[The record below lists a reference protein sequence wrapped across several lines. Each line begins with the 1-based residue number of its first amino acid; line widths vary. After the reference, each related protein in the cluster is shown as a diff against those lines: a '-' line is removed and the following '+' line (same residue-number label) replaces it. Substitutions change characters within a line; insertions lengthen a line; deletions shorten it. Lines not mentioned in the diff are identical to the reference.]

1 MELGFDKPSPAISF
15 VGRHNSGKTTLIV
28 KVISE
33 LVSRG
38 LNIGSIKHHGH
49 PDFDIDYPG
58 KDSYRHREAGSC
70 DVVVISP
77 TRMARITEIH
87 DEPSCD
93 EVVAS
98 MPNHD
103 LVIVEGYRQSGL
115 PVIEVLRQGNERD
128 IPAAEQLCTEGH
140 VRGVVPVAVVTDMES
155 VVSYAKSE
163 AIPCFGIDDVQGVAD
178 FLQNRY
184 ARPKLTVAIQAG
196 GESRRMGQS
205 KATVPFFGRPLI
217 ERIVERVAPVA
228 DEIVIT
234 TNEAENLTFLDAL
247 DLHCDLRLVPDV
259 YEERGALR
267 GLYSALS
274 AASNPCVAVVACDMV
289 FASAP
294 LIAHEAVAMQM
305 RGADAVV
312 PCNRF
317 GFEPF
322 HAVYR
327 ADACLPAISDA
338 IAQRKVRARDF
349 YECINLSRFGR
360 EDIERAAPGG
370 GCFANVNTPEEL
382 ARMERSIQ
390 ENGDR

>member
-163 AIPCFGIDDVQGVAD
+163 ATPCFGIDDVQGVAD

-205 KATVPFFGRPLI
+205 KATVPFLGRPLI

>member
-38 LNIGSIKHHGH
+38 LDIGSIKHHGH

-77 TRMARITEIH
+77 ARMARITEIH

-163 AIPCFGIDDVQGVAD
+163 AIPCFDIDDVQGVAD

-205 KATVPFFGRPLI
+205 KATVPFLGRPLI

-349 YECINLSRFGR
+349 YECINLRRFGR
-360 EDIERAAPGG
+360 EDIEKAAPGG

>member
-33 LVSRG
+33 LASRG

-77 TRMARITEIH
+77 ARMARITEIH

-163 AIPCFGIDDVQGVAD
+163 AIPCFDIDDVQGVAD

-205 KATVPFFGRPLI
+205 KATVPFLGRPLI

-259 YEERGALR
+259 DVERGALR
-267 GLYSALS
+267 GLCSALS
-274 AASNPCVAVVACDMV
+274 AASIPCGAGVAGDLV

-360 EDIERAAPGG
+360 EDIEKAAPGG

>member
-77 TRMARITEIH
+77 ARMARITEIH

-163 AIPCFGIDDVQGVAD
+163 AIPCFDIDDVQGVAD

-205 KATVPFFGRPLI
+205 KATVPFLGRPLI

-259 YEERGALR
+259 YEERGALW

-360 EDIERAAPGG
+360 EDIEKAAPGG